1 MGRQGA
7 LRKCYAA
14 SLSGRVVGNA
24 RGFTAHVE
32 AFRLLKDSHHVP
44 THVTRGRAR
53 LPGLM
58 VRRRRTSPSWVARNL
73 ITYWKLCS
81 YLWFKGEEFR
91 IAKFPD
97 SRENIS
103 EFFSV
108 HYSSMLQSNFSL

>member
-1 MGRQGA
+1 M
-7 LRKCYAA
+7 
-14 SLSGRVVGNA
+14 
-24 RGFTAHVE
+24 
-32 AFRLLKDSHHVP
+32 P

-58 VRRRRTSPSWVARNL
+58 VRRRRTLPPGWPEFL